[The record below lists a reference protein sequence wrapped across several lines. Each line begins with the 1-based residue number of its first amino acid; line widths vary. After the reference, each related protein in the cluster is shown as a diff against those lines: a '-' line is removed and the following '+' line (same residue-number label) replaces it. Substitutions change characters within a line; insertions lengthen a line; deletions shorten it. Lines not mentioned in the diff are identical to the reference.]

1 MVLRKTMSN
10 DLVLSFCTKIM
21 VLCRFSIAITMFLRK
36 TNSCLN
42 HHHVAHHHPPPPPAA
57 PPPPPAPHFQHKH
70 NGSRRFSDRKPMKR
84 ALPNTFS
91 ITKPRVACTLGW
103 SSVHARLVA
112 GHDFP
117 SQTQRFASL
126 FLTKTSGPS
135 PAEHNFQGKTKG
147 WVHGRLVERVPPPIQ
162 LPPPLQHPPPIRRA
176 IARMRRKARRGKV
189 VT

>member
-1 MVLRKTMSN
+1 ME
-10 DLVLSFCTKIM
+10 
-21 VLCRFSIAITMFLRK
+21 
-36 TNSCLN
+36 
-42 HHHVAHHHPPPPPAA
+42 
-57 PPPPPAPHFQHKH
+57 
-70 NGSRRFSDRKPMKR
+70 R
-84 ALPNTFS
+84 ALSNTFS

-135 PAEHNFQGKTKG
+135 PAEHNFNKKTKG

-162 LPPPLQHPPPIRRA
+162 HPPPLQHPPPIRRA
-176 IARMRRKARRGKV
+176 IARMRRKARTGKV
-189 VT
+189 IT